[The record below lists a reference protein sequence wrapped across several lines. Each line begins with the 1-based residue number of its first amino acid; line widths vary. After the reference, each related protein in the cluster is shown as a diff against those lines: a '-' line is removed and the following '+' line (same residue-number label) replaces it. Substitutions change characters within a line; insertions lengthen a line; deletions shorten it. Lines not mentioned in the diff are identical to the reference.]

1 MKGQSAY
8 ITPELLKW
16 ARQSAKL
23 TVYQLSTKLKVK
35 EKKVQDWENGTDFP
49 TINQL
54 EKVAKYCRRPLSVFY
69 LPEPPEDFQTLR
81 DFRKKDQQREYS
93 TALTFI
99 IRDIQRK
106 QNWLSDILAE
116 EDESKLD
123 FVGRFT
129 SDSAIADVAANI
141 KEELEIDIAKNTDK
155 AFKEW
160 ITKVENKGIFV
171 SLASNVHSHLLIDK
185 DEVKGFAISD
195 NLAPFIFINTA
206 DSKNSQ
212 LFTLVHELVHIW
224 INATGLSAFDAI
236 DFRNESEK
244 FDQLELFCNEVTAEI
259 LMPKDEILSEFR
271 KFDRTQAYIEEKSKT
286 FNVSSYAMIV
296 RLLNL
301 DLISLE
307 EYRAF
312 KKSFFEL
319 YEDYL
324 EKQKNKPKPKGG
336 PNYYVL
342 QIRKNSRLFSHYVY
356 SYYKSGKINGYDA
369 SNLLEIKVSR
379 FRKLEQ
385 FLYS

>member
-1 MKGQSAY
+1 MKGQLAY
-8 ITPELLKW
+8 ITPELLRW
-16 ARQSAKL
+16 ARQTAKFSISEFSL
-23 TVYQLSTKLKVK
+23 KLKVK
-35 EKKVQDWENGTDFP
+35 EKKILDWESGEDYP

-54 EKVAKYCRRPLSVFY
+54 EKIAKYCRRPLSVFY

-81 DFRKKDQQREYS
+81 DFRKKDHQREYS

-106 QNWLSDILAE
+106 QNWLSDILA
-116 EDESKLD
+116 DEGESQLD
-123 FVGRFT
+123 FVGRCT
-129 SDSAIADVAANI
+129 SNSSIYDVAYDI
-141 KEELEIDIAKNTDK
+141 KKELEIDIDKNNDK
-155 AFKEW
+155 ALNEW

-171 SLASNVHSHLLIDK
+171 SLASNIHSHLLIDK

-195 NLAPFIFINTA
+195 KFAPFIFINTA

-224 INATGLSAFDAI
+224 IAASGLSAFDVI

-244 FDQLELFCNEVTAEI
+244 FDPLEIFCNEVTAEI
-259 LMPKDEILSEFR
+259 LMPKEEVFSEF
-271 KFDRTQAYIEEKSKT
+271 KEFDRKRAYIEKKSRF

-301 DLISLE
+301 DLITLS
-307 EYRAF
+307 EYKEF
-312 KKSFFEL
+312 KKAFYEL

-324 EKQKNKPKPKGG
+324 EELKNKPKPKGK
-336 PNYYVL
+336 PNYYIL

-369 SNLLEIKVSR
+369 SNLLEIKISG